1 MLKRTSRAVF
11 SVNSHKNRAMKISN
25 KINQCI
31 RHMELSV
38 RDTLVAFSVLF
49 AALMCGFA
57 LRFTEGAEICIP
69 IIFVAAVF
77 IVSRTTEGFFY
88 GVMSS
93 VIGVLGINYIFKRI
107 FLPFLLPSW
116 GLILIFCTT
125 LAISISICNANRLR
139 KEKARLLT
147 EIEKERMNS
156 NLLRSVS
163 HDIRTP
169 LTTIM
174 GFAESL
180 LKNGESMDSDDR
192 LRLVKEINGE
202 AAWLLRMVEN
212 LLSITRLGNEGAN
225 LVISPEIVE
234 EVVGAAAGRFRKWHP
249 GKKLIVRSTDEL
261 ILANMDAVLIKQ
273 VLLNML
279 DNAVK
284 HSGGAD
290 EIILDVRRS
299 GDCAV
304 FRIMDNGKG
313 IAPDEFDTLF
323 SGLKKSDFPDSDKS
337 RGTGIGLS
345 VCRTIVKAHGGRIF
359 AGNRSEGGAIFIFTL
374 PLTEVGV

>member
-1 MLKRTSRAVF
+1 MNK
-11 SVNSHKNRAMKISN
+11 HKSKTIKIMKQLD
-25 KINQCI
+25 QCI
-31 RHMELSV
+31 KHMELSI
-38 RDTLVAFSVLF
+38 RDTLVTSSVLF

-57 LRFTEGAEICIP
+57 LRFTEGAEMCIP
-69 IIFVAAVF
+69 IIFIAAVF
-77 IVSRTTEGFFY
+77 IISRTTEGFFY
-88 GVMSS
+88 GTVSS
-93 VIGVLGINYIFKRI
+93 IIAVSGIDYIFKRI
-107 FLPFLLPSW
+107 FLSFLIPSW
-116 GLILIFCTT
+116 SLLLIFFTM
-125 LAISISICNANRLR
+125 LSISTSVCTVNRLR
-139 KEKARLLT
+139 KEKARLQ
-147 EIEKERMNS
+147 IEVERERMNS

-169 LTTIM
+169 LTAIM

-180 LKNGESMDSDDR
+180 LKNGETMGNENR
-192 LRLVKEINGE
+192 IGLVEGINGE

-212 LLSITRLGNEGAN
+212 LLSITRLGNEGAD
-225 LVISPEIVE
+225 LVLSPEIVE

-249 GKKLIVRSTDEL
+249 GKKLIVRSPDEL

-284 HSGGAD
+284 HSCGAD
-290 EIILDVRRS
+290 EIILDVKHS

-313 IAPDEFDTLF
+313 IAPDEFDMLF
-323 SGLKKSDFPDSDKS
+323 SGQKKSDFLDGDKS
-337 RGTGIGLS
+337 RSMGIGLS

-359 AGNRSEGGAIFIFTL
+359 AGNRSEGGAVFIFTL